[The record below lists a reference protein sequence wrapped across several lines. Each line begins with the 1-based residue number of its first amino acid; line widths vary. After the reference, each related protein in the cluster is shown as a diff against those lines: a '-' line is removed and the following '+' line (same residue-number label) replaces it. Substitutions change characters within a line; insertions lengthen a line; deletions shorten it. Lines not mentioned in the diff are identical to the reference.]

1 MTATAQA
8 VEPVPPLLAVDGL
21 TLQLRRR
28 RDSVALVDGVSFT
41 VAPGEAVGLVG
52 ESGCGK
58 SVTALAAI
66 GLLPRDKIR
75 ASAGAIRFEDA
86 DLLRLDDRA
95 ARQETVARM
104 LESVGL
110 AAGEAAKFPH
120 QFSGGQRQRLAIA
133 RAAILDPALIIA
145 DEPVSALD
153 VSIRSQV
160 LNLLADLRRD
170 RRMALI
176 LIAHD
181 LAVVGHVCDR
191 IAVMYLGRIVEEG
204 PSDDLLTAPAHP
216 YTRALVGSVYHLKG
230 GATAPQRVLEGD
242 PPDPS
247 APPPGCPFHPR
258 CPAAMDRC
266 RAELPALVARQ
277 TENGPRRTACH
288 LHPPAVADDRAA

>member
-1 MTATAQA
+1 MVFQDPFASINPRQRVGAMLE
-8 VEPVPPLLAVDGL
+8 EPLIIHGQP
-21 TLQLRRR
+21 
-28 RDSVALVDGVSFT
+28 
-41 VAPGEAVGLVG
+41 
-52 ESGCGK
+52 
-58 SVTALAAI
+58 
-66 GLLPRDKIR
+66 
-75 ASAGAIRFEDA
+75 
-86 DLLRLDDRA
+86 DRA
-95 ARQETVARM
+95 ARRETVNRM

-258 CPAAMDRC
+258 CPSVMDRC
-266 RAELPALVARQ
+266 RAELPALAVRQ

-288 LHPPAVADDRAA
+288 LHPPAVADNRAA